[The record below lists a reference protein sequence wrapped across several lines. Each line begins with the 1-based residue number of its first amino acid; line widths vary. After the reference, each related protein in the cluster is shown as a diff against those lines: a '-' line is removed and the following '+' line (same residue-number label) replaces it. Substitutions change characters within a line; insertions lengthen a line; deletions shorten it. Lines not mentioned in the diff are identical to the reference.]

1 VLVAPDAFAGVLRA
15 TQVAGAIGRG
25 LERAGLIPPDLCPLA
40 GGGAGTIDAVL
51 PVLGGE
57 VVAVPGH
64 GSFALLDDGGTALV
78 EPAPAERGRALLGA
92 AVEAGAAV
100 IIVAAAGLR
109 DVTLHPGDLGGAKL
123 VVLADGATPPVP
135 GATLQAG
142 APWVLDVLGFDARM
156 RAARAVVTGEHT
168 LDWGTLGSR
177 PVGEVGQR
185 TRQAGVPLHAVVGRA
200 ELDRF
205 DRRMID
211 LQRVFEAVTLEELEA
226 AGERLGTEL
235 ADGRA

>member
-78 EPAPAERGRALLGA
+78 EPASAERGRALLA
-92 AVEAGAAV
+92 RRVEAGAAV
-100 IIVAAAGLR
+100 IIVAAQACR
-109 DVTLHPGDLGGAKL
+109 RTLHPGDLGGAKL

-156 RAARAVVTGEHT
+156 RAA
-168 LDWGTLGSR
+168 
-177 PVGEVGQR
+177 
-185 TRQAGVPLHAVVGRA
+185 
-200 ELDRF
+200 
-205 DRRMID
+205 
-211 LQRVFEAVTLEELEA
+211 
-226 AGERLGTEL
+226 ERL
-235 ADGRA
+235 